1 MPRPG
6 DISPLHR
13 RTNIRATAWKPH
25 TGADD
30 TTMTRKK
37 ILSLTLGLLLLAGGG
52 AYFTNKNRAAKD
64 SKVLATARVERG
76 SVRRVLEATGI
87 IKAQVG
93 ASVKIGARATGA
105 ISRVFVRVG
114 DPVRKGQVVA
124 EIDARELLA
133 QRAEAAAR
141 LKLSEAKAKY
151 AAITLP
157 RHESL
162 VRQGLEA
169 QSVLDETVQ
178 NDKVAQADAGA
189 SRAALDTLDVRIS
202 YTKIVSPIDGV
213 VSQVTAQEG
222 ETVVAG
228 LQVANLVTV
237 LDPTRLEM
245 WIYVDETDVGRV
257 KRDLPVEFR
266 VDSQPGRTFTGTVDR
281 VYPDPEIRDN
291 IVYYK
296 ALVTVNREEALFLRP
311 EMTTQC
317 SIVVDTRE
325 GVLSVPNQALKW
337 VAGKQTVFVL
347 DKSQPG
353 GVRWVTPKLGLPGL
367 EKSEVLEGLAEGDE
381 VATQIVLSGQEKPV
395 ETQKSEDKP
404 ALKPAS
410 SGPKKGS

>member
-1 MPRPG
+1 
-6 DISPLHR
+6 
-13 RTNIRATAWKPH
+13 
-25 TGADD
+25 
-30 TTMTRKK
+30 MTRKK
-37 ILSLTLGLLLLAGGG
+37 LISLTLCLLLLAGGG
-52 AYFTNKNRAAKD
+52 YYFVKKNRAD
-64 SKVLATARVERG
+64 QETKVLATARVERG
-76 SVRRVLEATGI
+76 SVRRELEATGI

-93 ASVKIGARATGA
+93 ASVKIGAQATGA

-114 DPVRKGQVVA
+114 DPVKKGQVVA

-133 QRAEAAAR
+133 QRAEAAAKI
-141 LKLSEAKAKY
+141 KLAEAKAGY
-151 AAITLP
+151 ESVNLP
-157 RHESL
+157 RHQSL

-169 QSVLDETVQ
+169 QSTLDEALQ
-178 NDKVAQADAGA
+178 NNRVAKADAEA
-189 SRAALDTLDVRIS
+189 ARAARATLDVRIS

-237 LDPTRLEM
+237 LDPARLEM

-257 KRDLPVEFR
+257 RRELPVEFR
-266 VDSQPGRTFTGTVDR
+266 VDSQPGRIFKGAVDR

-296 ALVTVNREEALFLRP
+296 ALVTLDREEAQFLRP

-325 GVLSVPNQALKW
+325 GVLTVPNQALKW
-337 VAGKQTVFVL
+337 VAGQQTVFVV
-347 DKSQPG
+347 DKTQPG

-381 VATQIVLSGQEKPV
+381 VATQIVLSGQEKPA
-395 ETQKSEDKP
+395 ETKKAEEKP
-404 ALKPAS
+404 ALKPTGS
-410 SGPKKGS
+410 SVKKGS

>member
-1 MPRPG
+1 MECRPAER
-6 DISPLHR
+6 PAR
-13 RTNIRATAWKPH
+13 
-25 TGADD
+25 GAQPSTPEADAI
-30 TTMTRKK
+30 TMTRKK
-37 ILSLTLGLLLLAGGG
+37 TVLTALVVLLLAGGG
-52 AYFTNKNRAAKD
+52 YYFVQKNRAAKET
-64 SKVLATARVERG
+64 KVLATARVERG

-114 DPVRKGQVVA
+114 DPVKKGQVVA

-141 LKLSEAKAKY
+141 LKLSEAKLGY
-151 AAITLP
+151 ESLNLP
-157 RHESL
+157 RHQSL

-169 QSVLDETVQ
+169 QSTLDEAQ
-178 NDKVAQADAGA
+178 QSHRVAKADAA
-189 SRAALDTLDVRIS
+189 ATRAALDTLDVRIS

-222 ETVVAG
+222 ETIVAG

-237 LDPTRLEM
+237 LDPARLEM

-257 KRDLPVEFR
+257 KPGLPVEFR
-266 VDSQPGRTFTGTVDR
+266 VDSQPGRTFKGQVDR

-296 ALVTVNREEALFLRP
+296 ALVTVDRDEAQFLRP

-325 GVLSVPNQALKW
+325 NVLTVPNQALKW
-337 VAGKQTVFVL
+337 VAGRQTVFVV
-347 DKSQPG
+347 DKAQPD
-353 GVRWVTPKLGLPGL
+353 GVRRVEPKLGLPGL
-367 EKSEVLEGLAEGDE
+367 EKSEVQEGLNEGEE
-381 VATQIVLSGQEKPV
+381 VATQIVLSGQEKPA
-395 ETQKSEDKP
+395 ETQKQEEKP

-410 SGPKKGS
+410 GGAKKGS